1 MKHADVKHV
10 DVKHA
15 DVKHVDVKH
24 EPAATASSE
33 IPEHDLKA
41 MLRNLF
47 ITLDTQRATSARDN
61 TIKKDSK
68 LNSYLKILVTSERF
82 ETL

>member
-1 MKHADVKHV
+1 M
-10 DVKHA
+10 
-15 DVKHVDVKH
+15 KHVDVKH

-61 TIKKDSK
+61 TIKKDSN
-68 LNSYLKILVTSERF
+68 LNSCLKNLVTSERF

>member
-47 ITLDTQRATSARDN
+47 ITLDTQRATSARDD
-61 TIKKDSK
+61 TIKKDSE
-68 LNSYLKILVTSERF
+68 LNSYLKNLVT
-82 ETL
+82 

>member
-1 MKHADVKHV
+1 MKHV
-10 DVKHA
+10 DL
-15 DVKHVDVKH
+15 KH
-24 EPAATASSE
+24 EPAATARSD

-68 LNSYLKILVTSERF
+68 LDSYLKNLVTSERL

>member
-1 MKHADVKHV
+1 M
-10 DVKHA
+10 
-15 DVKHVDVKH
+15 KHVDVKH
-24 EPAATASSE
+24 EPAAKASSE
-33 IPEHDLKA
+33 IPEHDLKT

-68 LNSYLKILVTSERF
+68 LNSCLKNLVTSERF

>member
-1 MKHADVKHV
+1 
-10 DVKHA
+10 VKHA

-61 TIKKDSK
+61 TIKKDST
-68 LNSYLKILVTSERF
+68 LNSYLKNLVTFERF

>member
-1 MKHADVKHV
+1 M
-10 DVKHA
+10 
-15 DVKHVDVKH
+15 KHVDVKH
-24 EPAATASSE
+24 ELAPTASSE

-68 LNSYLKILVTSERF
+68 LNSCLKNLVTSERF

>member
-1 MKHADVKHV
+1 M
-10 DVKHA
+10 
-15 DVKHVDVKH
+15 KH

-47 ITLDTQRATSARDN
+47 ITLDAQRATSARDI

-68 LNSYLKILVTSERF
+68 LN
-82 ETL
+82 

>member
-1 MKHADVKHV
+1 M
-10 DVKHA
+10 
-15 DVKHVDVKH
+15 KHVDVKH

-33 IPEHDLKA
+33 IPEHDLKT

-68 LNSYLKILVTSERF
+68 LNSYLKNLATFERF